1 MKRTTPNGRT
11 PLFSAVRRALHA
23 ARHANNP
30 VAPPADEWPEMR
42 CAQARSFSRRD
53 FLKVS
58 GAASLAVGTSGCG
71 LFNRVKLAGG
81 SDEARI
87 AIVGGGIAGLNAAY
101 TLQKAGLHATVYEAS
116 DHTGGR
122 IVTAYGA
129 LAPGLYTERGGEFID
144 SNHEDMLALAS
155 ELGFELVDLHGPN
168 RAGLTEGYFFNGRHY
183 TEAEV
188 IEAFRPLAP
197 QIEADLQAMGDF
209 EDPATIALYDVPLSQ
224 YLERI
229 GASGFI
235 RELLEVAYVTEYG
248 LDAGETSAINLI
260 WLIGT
265 DTSESFEVFGESD
278 EHFKV
283 EGGNQQIVDELA
295 RRLEG
300 QIRTEHA
307 LEALRHHGN
316 GFRITLQEL
325 SGTTRDVHADFVVL
339 ALPFTKLR
347 EVALELDLPDLK
359 RKAINELGYG
369 TNAKLQVGMTRRP
382 WREMGFNGTVYSD
395 EGYQNAW
402 DSSQGL
408 GTTAGAITFFLGG
421 TPGLQVG
428 SGSAEYQVDRLV
440 PGLEKAF
447 PGVGAARNG
456 NVLRSHWPT
465 NPFTLGSYA
474 CYKPGQ
480 VAAFYGVEG
489 EPVGNLFFAG
499 EHTSVDFQGYMNGG
513 AETGRLAAEG
523 ILAKMSAQ
531 KRKAA

>member
-1 MKRTTPNGRT
+1 MKRTIPNGRT

-23 ARHANNP
+23 ARHATNP
-30 VAPPADEWPEMR
+30 AAPPADEGAEMR
-42 CAQARSFSRRD
+42 RAQVRSFSRRH
-53 FLKVS
+53 FLKVA
-58 GAASLAVGTSGCG
+58 GAASLAVGASGCSLLNLG
-71 LFNRVKLAGG
+71 QPG
-81 SDEARI
+81 SGRDEARV

-101 TLQKAGLHATVYEAS
+101 TFKKAGLKATVYEAS
-116 DHTGGR
+116 RRTGGR
-122 IVTAYGA
+122 IVTAHGA

-144 SNHEDMLALAS
+144 SDHEDMLALAS
-155 ELGFELVDLHGPN
+155 EFGLELVDLHGPSQ
-168 RAGLTEGYFFNGRHY
+168 AGLTEGYFFNGRHY

-197 QIEADLQAMGDF
+197 QIEADLQAMGDS
-209 EDPATIALYDVPLSQ
+209 EDPAILAVYDVPLSE

-248 LDAGETSAINLI
+248 LDAAETSAINLI

-265 DTSESFEVFGESD
+265 DTSEGFEVFGESD
-278 EHFKV
+278 ERFKV
-283 EGGNQQIVDELA
+283 KGGNQQIVDELA

-300 QIRTEHA
+300 QIRAEHA
-307 LEALRHHGN
+307 LEALRHHGD
-316 GFRITLQEL
+316 GFRLTFQEP

-347 EVALELDLPDLK
+347 EVALDLDLPDLK

-369 TNAKLQVGMTRRP
+369 TNAKLHVGTTHRP

-395 EGYQNAW
+395 AGYQNAW

-428 SGSAEYQVDRLV
+428 RGSAEYQADRLM

-447 PGVGAARNG
+447 PGVGAVRNG

-480 VAAFYGVEG
+480 VAAFSGVEG
-489 EPVGNLFFAG
+489 EPVGHLFFAG

-523 ILAKMSAQ
+523 ILEKMSAPR
-531 KRKAA
+531 RKAA